1 MEKTEKKVP
10 YSKRLEGEPC
20 RWFQRN
26 SAEIKL
32 GSSLGPGD
40 HIGGLVLLKCLPRN
54 VFLGICAGIWTFLR
68 VVFKAKFSTASPR
81 CTEDN
86 RIVDAGRWLQKS
98 IFKICVA

>member
-1 MEKTEKKVP
+1 MGKAEKKHHIPKDRKVNLVGGF
-10 YSKRLEGEPC
+10 S
-20 RWFQRN
+20 
-26 SAEIKL
+26 EIRRGSSW

-40 HIGGLVLLKCLPRN
+40 HIGGLVLLKCLPRD
-54 VFLGICAGIWTFLR
+54 VFRGICAGIWTFLR
-68 VVFKAKFSTASPR
+68 VVFKAKFSTALPR